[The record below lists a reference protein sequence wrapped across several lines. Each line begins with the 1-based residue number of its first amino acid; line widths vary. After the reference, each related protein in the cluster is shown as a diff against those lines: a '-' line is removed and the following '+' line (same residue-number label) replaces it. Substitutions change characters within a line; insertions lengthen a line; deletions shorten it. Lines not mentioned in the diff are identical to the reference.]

1 MQVMQGTSQVKQKKK
16 NILKKKMLSNAY
28 ESIVV
33 NGNLNYMLD
42 RMNKVYQGQKHL
54 LTHYCTI

>member
-1 MQVMQGTSQVKQKKK
+1 
-16 NILKKKMLSNAY
+16 MLSNAY
-28 ESIVV
+28 QTIVV

>member
-1 MQVMQGTSQVKQKKK
+1 
-16 NILKKKMLSNAY
+16 MLSNAY
-28 ESIVV
+28 QTIVV

-42 RMNKVYQGQKHL
+42 RMNKVYQSQKHL